1 MGQSEYNEAQ
11 FEIEKA
17 EAVKEARNAALEEAA
32 VWVQKRCE
40 DSESENLNYN
50 AETIANWIRDFKTL
64 AILLPLLFVFGVAA
78 GESER
83 TEAADIATKAKDA
96 PRVAVESRARP
107 SKDARETYG
116 ALWEI
121 WRKRNAL
128 GLSDVE
134 KAILYRD
141 LQLAR
146 NAVTGDSKP
155 IQPYPTGK

>member
-1 MGQSEYNEAQ
+1 MSNAEYNEAQ

-78 GESER
+78 AEPVYVPRAGETAESAALGQSALSAAYEYR
-83 TEAADIATKAKDA
+83 ALKSKWTRQRSALSIEAREKLFSDLTEAQTRMNALTYAHVI
-96 PRVAVESRARP
+96 ARP
-107 SKDARETYG
+107 PKTR
-116 ALWEI
+116 
-121 WRKRNAL
+121 
-128 GLSDVE
+128 
-134 KAILYRD
+134 
-141 LQLAR
+141 
-146 NAVTGDSKP
+146 P
-155 IQPYPTGK
+155 